1 MKKATF
7 LTWLLTSV
15 LCLSTLHVSLAA
27 DFDIQKYVGWWEIEN
42 PVGIPHH
49 YLEIVADDGGTVY
62 VYNAAKEHLFTG
74 TISRNT
80 GKELPKDD
88 AIALNFAKYGLLGGT
103 LIMGDNNQRK
113 LDVTVVAA
121 MPKVPFLLLEKAP
134 FATQRP
140 KAIAVKDAGEHLMK
154 IVGKHMEGMA
164 FRETGKEDIKGI
176 MCTAFSIGN
185 NTPERF
191 VTLHHVAV
199 CPKGQIYVLDVAADN
214 WEIYAGFLE

>member
-1 MKKATF
+1 MKKAPF
-7 LTWLLTSV
+7 LAWLLASV

-27 DFDIQKYVGWWEIEN
+27 DMDIQKYVGWWEIET

-49 YLEIVADDGGTVY
+49 YLEIVADDGGTIY

-74 TISRNT
+74 TVSPNT
-80 GKELPKDD
+80 GKDLLKDD
-88 AIALNFAKYGLLGGT
+88 AVALNFSKDGLLGGT
-103 LIMGDNNQRK
+103 LIVGDNNLRK
-113 LDVTVVAA
+113 LDVTIVAA

-134 FATQRP
+134 FDTQRP

-154 IVGKHMEGMA
+154 VAGKHMEGMA
-164 FRETGKEDIKGI
+164 FRETGKENVKGI
-176 MCTAFSIGN
+176 ICTTFSIGN

-199 CPKGQIYVLDVAADN
+199 CPKGQVYVLDVAADN
-214 WEIYAGFLE
+214 WKMYAGSLE